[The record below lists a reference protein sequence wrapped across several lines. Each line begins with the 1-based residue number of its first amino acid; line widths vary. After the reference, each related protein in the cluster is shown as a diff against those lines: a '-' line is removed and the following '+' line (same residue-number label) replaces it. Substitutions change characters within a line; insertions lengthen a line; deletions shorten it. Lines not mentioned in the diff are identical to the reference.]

1 MLELDYA
8 FLADY
13 ASIQGDRLTTVGASF
28 TRMETQALPAHAW
41 FAVAGRIRC
50 DEAERE
56 WVNLTIRFISPG
68 EDPIVV
74 EASNQ
79 LDVSTTTHPPYSGH
93 RRGIVFAL
101 QMALP
106 LIESGTYTV
115 EVDIDET
122 AGVDRALKFEVIPAP
137 AQ

>member
-13 ASIQGDRLTTVGASF
+13 ASIQGGLLTTVGASF
-28 TRMETQALPAHAW
+28 TRMEAQALPIHAS

-56 WVNLTIRFISPG
+56 WVKLTIRFISPG
-68 EDPIVV
+68 EDPTVV

-79 LDVSTTTHPPYSGH
+79 IDVSTTTHLPYSGH

-101 QMALP
+101 QMTLP
-106 LIESGTYTV
+106 LIELGIYTV

-122 AGVDRALKFEVIPAP
+122 EGVDRTLKFEVIPAP
-137 AQ
+137 VT